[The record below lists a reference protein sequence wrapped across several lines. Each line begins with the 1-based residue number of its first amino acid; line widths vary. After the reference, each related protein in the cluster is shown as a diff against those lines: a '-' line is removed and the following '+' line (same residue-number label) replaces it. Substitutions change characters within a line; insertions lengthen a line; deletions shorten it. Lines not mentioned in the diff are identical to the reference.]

1 MRSLRRWGPASSIP
15 EIWRSC
21 LYRNRGTLARQA
33 VKKVRPKAI
42 LAVACE
48 RDLTS
53 GIQDVFP
60 MPVIGVLN
68 RRPNGPCFNTSVDI
82 DAIEEEI
89 KTFISGKD
97 NDHA

>member
-21 LYRNRGTLARQA
+21 LYRNPAEPCPAGRKEGASEGYPT
-33 VKKVRPKAI
+33 
-42 LAVACE
+42 VACE

-68 RRPNGPCFNTSVDI
+68 QRPNGPCFNTSVDI

>member
-1 MRSLRRWGPASSIP
+1 MRP
-15 EIWRSC
+15 
-21 LYRNRGTLARQA
+21 N
-33 VKKVRPKAI
+33 AI